1 MMKGTGRDCCRG
13 GSSGTLFVAK
23 GEKKKKKKKQDVNGV
38 TQTSIHNSDHRQVKR
53 GFIIVLVHF
62 LASGIPLA

>member
-23 GEKKKKKKKQDVNGV
+23 GEKKKKKKQDVNGV